1 MDVIKVRLQLQN
13 QLSKVSLG
21 SFHSGASPYQGFFHA
36 GMKIYTEEG
45 FFRGL
50 MKG

>member
-13 QLSKVSLG
+13 QLAKSAAG
-21 SFHSGASPYQGFFHA
+21 GMHGAAPYHGFFHA
-36 GMKIYTEEG
+36 GAKILREEG
-45 FFRGL
+45 YFGGL

>member
-13 QLSKVSLG
+13 QLAKAAGGLHG
-21 SFHSGASPYQGFFHA
+21 SSPYQGFFHA
-36 GMKIYTEEG
+36 GLKILREEG
-45 FFRGL
+45 YFGGL